1 MRKQK
6 RAAGVAQGG
15 LNPEFKALVPQKKKK
30 SQQNSVEF
38 LLESDSYSA
47 HQNNVFSV
55 LLYIWLI

>member
-30 SQQNSVEF
+30 KSTKF
-38 LLESDSYSA
+38 CRIPLR
-47 HQNNVFSV
+47 
-55 LLYIWLI
+55 IR